1 MTTAFPWGFLM
12 SCRAW
17 KKAAIKLRVLVKHCG
32 CIKDTDDVT
41 LFQRS
46 FWKCLL
52 SHSQS
57 VAPSGLI
64 NKVVMQTQHGVI
76 MFLQRAPWLSH
87 SVNSMNIKWATWEIL
102 MIIFLWSSL
111 IPPASCLNCMSVLQA
126 CLPWLPSHLLF
137 QACLHSPCHLCLSEC
152 RRHSSRR
159 PRLPSPSPS
168 PTELLPQAWCSPSQA
183 SPTQVTTQG
192 ISKCSELLLTHNIYI
207 TESQTPFLMCYESGT
222 LSCRSLFWNE
232 VRTFKKGNRLSCEPV
247 LPAWIQC

>member
-1 MTTAFPWGFLM
+1 M

-64 NKVVMQTQHGVI
+64 NKVVMQRQHGVI

-87 SVNSMNIKWATWEIL
+87 SVNSMNIKWAT
-102 MIIFLWSSL
+102 
-111 IPPASCLNCMSVLQA
+111 
-126 CLPWLPSHLLF
+126 
-137 QACLHSPCHLCLSEC
+137 
-152 RRHSSRR
+152 
-159 PRLPSPSPS
+159 
-168 PTELLPQAWCSPSQA
+168 
-183 SPTQVTTQG
+183 
-192 ISKCSELLLTHNIYI
+192 
-207 TESQTPFLMCYESGT
+207 
-222 LSCRSLFWNE
+222 
-232 VRTFKKGNRLSCEPV
+232 
-247 LPAWIQC
+247 